1 MGNSRQFV
9 KHVREQC
16 KLYGVKL
23 TLKKS
28 QYLIL
33 SDNARCSGYFDE
45 EAKELVVAGNHPEYL
60 SILVHEFA
68 HLTQWVDNCEP
79 WRKLGDSLEKIHD
92 WLGGKEVK
100 GIKRALAKARNLELD
115 NEKRSV
121 KIIKEWNLPI
131 DIKLYTQK
139 ANAYVQFYN
148 WMYYTRRWCT
158 VKNSPYRNKKIYTN
172 MPTIFKMNYEE
183 MSEKYRKL
191 FEEAGI

>member
-1 MGNSRQFV
+1 MSNSRQFV
-9 KHVREQC
+9 KYVREQC
-16 KLYGVKL
+16 KLHGVKL

-28 QYLIL
+28 RYLIL
-33 SDNARCSGYFDE
+33 SDNARCSGYFDD
-45 EAKELVVAGNHPEYL
+45 EARELVVAGNHPEYL

-79 WRKLGDSLEKIHD
+79 WRKLGDSLVKIHD

-100 GIKRALAKARNLELD
+100 GIKRALAKARDLELD

-121 KIIKEWNLPI
+121 KIIKEWNLSI

-183 MSEKYRKL
+183 MSEKYKKL
-191 FEEAGI
+191 YQEAGI

>member
-16 KLYGVKL
+16 KLHGVKL

-33 SDNARCSGYFDE
+33 SDNARCSGYFDD

-79 WRKLGDSLEKIHD
+79 WRKLGDSLVKIHD

-139 ANAYVQFYN
+139 ANAYVSFYN

-158 VKNSPYRNKKIYTN
+158 VKNSPYRNPEIYKHMPKI
-172 MPTIFKMNYEE
+172 FRMNYNKL
-183 MSEKYRKL
+183 SDKYMKVFR
-191 FEEAGI
+191 EAGV

>member
-28 QYLIL
+28 TFLIL

-45 EAKELVVAGNHPEYL
+45 EAKELVVAGKHPEYL

-121 KIIKEWNLPI
+121 KIIKEWDLPI
-131 DIKLYTQK
+131 DIKVYTQK

-158 VKNSPYRNKKIYTN
+158 VKNSPYRNKTIYGN

>member
-1 MGNSRQFV
+1 MSNSRQFV
-9 KHVREQC
+9 KYVREQC
-16 KLYGVKL
+16 KFHGVKL

-33 SDNARCSGYFDE
+33 YGNARCSGYFDE
-45 EAKELVVAGNHPEYL
+45 EARELVVAGNHPEYL

-79 WRKLGDSLEKIHD
+79 WRKLGDSLVKIHD
-92 WLGGKEVK
+92 WLGGEEVK
-100 GIKRALAKARNLELD
+100 GIKRALAKARDLELD

-121 KIIKEWNLPI
+121 KIIKEWNLSI

-183 MSEKYRKL
+183 MSEKYKKL